1 LSILSIGAAIP
12 LAALLDSV
20 IYADILLLIPLG
32 YALVQQGAAIPVV
45 LTFML
50 AASGLSPPEM
60 VVLGRVL
67 RLPLVV

>member
-1 LSILSIGAAIP
+1 
-12 LAALLDSV
+12 
-20 IYADILLLIPLG
+20 LLIPLG

-67 RLPLVV
+67 RLPLVL